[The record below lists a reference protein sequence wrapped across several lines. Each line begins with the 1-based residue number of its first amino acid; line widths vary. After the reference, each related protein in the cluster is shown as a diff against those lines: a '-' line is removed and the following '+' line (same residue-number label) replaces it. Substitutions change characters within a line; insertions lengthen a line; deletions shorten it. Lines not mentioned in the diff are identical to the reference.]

1 MKRLDCVWSHRN
13 FSTPERFTYNPLASK
28 KYYSMVLTL
37 GLLHKPIEKDWTP
50 FICSV
55 SDVSYTL
62 LGMTVLRRTGLIE
75 VSLHKIRKRRHV
87 ARLSH
92 TVPANQILRICI
104 KVRDG
109 EDWRRA
115 CDSSDLPQHGRHSD

>member
-1 MKRLDCVWSHRN
+1 
-13 FSTPERFTYNPLASK
+13 
-28 KYYSMVLTL
+28 MVLTL

-75 VSLHKIRKRRHV
+75 VSLDYIKY
-87 ARLSH
+87 ANEDTLPDSH
-92 TVPANQILRICI
+92 TLYQPTRFFESAS
-104 KVRDG
+104 K
-109 EDWRRA
+109 
-115 CDSSDLPQHGRHSD
+115 